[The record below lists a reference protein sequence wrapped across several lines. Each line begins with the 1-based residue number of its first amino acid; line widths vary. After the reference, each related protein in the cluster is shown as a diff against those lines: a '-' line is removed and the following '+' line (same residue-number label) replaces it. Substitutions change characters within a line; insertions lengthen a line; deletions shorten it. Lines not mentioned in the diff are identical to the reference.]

1 VANRK
6 RNIQKELEK
15 WLLNDKRVVVA
26 GIGNSLRMDD
36 YLGVKI
42 VQALQGRVSER
53 VSLIECETVPE
64 SFLQQIMDFDPTH
77 VLLIDAA
84 VLGLKPG
91 ELRLVNPEQ
100 LVIYPAFTTHMLP
113 LRIFCEYLSKTTKA
127 KIALLLV
134 EPEKTDFGEGLTR
147 KINAVAQ
154 QIVSIL
160 LRVLP

>member
-1 VANRK
+1 MANRK